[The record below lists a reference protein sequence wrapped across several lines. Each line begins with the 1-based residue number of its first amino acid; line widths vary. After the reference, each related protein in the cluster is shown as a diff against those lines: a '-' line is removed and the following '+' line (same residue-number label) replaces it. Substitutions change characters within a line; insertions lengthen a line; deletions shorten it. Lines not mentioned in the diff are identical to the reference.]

1 MAQTANQYLDADEL
15 LHLALEASRQDKHEE
30 AITYLK
36 RALALAPEDA
46 RMHYLLGAEH
56 AQIGLYDR
64 AVEEMQQ
71 AVKLNPALETA
82 HFQLGLLHIT
92 SGRVDAAAEAWKPL
106 DRLPAEHPLLLFK
119 TGLLH
124 LAKDEFSDCEQ
135 CLRRGIAANKFNAA
149 LNNDMARVLKE
160 VEGRIPPPGTPPDAK
175 TPATPKPTTPKHV
188 LLSAYRRN
196 RPDDKDGEKDN

>member
-15 LHLALEASRQDKHEE
+15 LHLALEASRQDRHEE

-46 RMHYLLGAEH
+46 RLHYLLGAEH

-71 AVKLNPALETA
+71 AVKINPALETA

-92 SGRVDAAAEAWKPL
+92 SGRVEAAQEAWKPL
-106 DRLPAEHPLLLFK
+106 DKLGAEHPLFLFK

-124 LAKDEFSDCEQ
+124 LAKDEFRECEQ
-135 CLRRGIAANKFNAA
+135 HLRRGMAANKLNAA

-160 VEGRIPPPGTPPDAK
+160 IEGRTPSPSGTNPSGG
-175 TPATPKPTTPKHV
+175 ATPKPGTPKHV

-196 RPDDKDGEKDN
+196 RLDDKDN